1 MNLKF
6 TIVSICK
13 TGAGIL
19 ESKFKLLSPFEEVDR
34 IIIVRK
40 GLGYVI
46 SKVHYRFLPKI
57 CKNPLIKK
65 LITPFVIMEEVK
77 KHKAK
82 FSPAYLHVP
91 QFGLAFIASM
101 FTGTPYI
108 LARTGSDAEKLALRP
123 LRGNVSEIAYTESC
137 IFVLKHYR
145 IV

>member
-1 MNLKF
+1 M
-6 TIVSICK
+6 
-13 TGAGIL
+13 

-77 KHKAK
+77 KTQSEVQPGISSCASIWPGIHS
-82 FSPAYLHVP
+82 FHVHRDSLYL
-91 QFGLAFIASM
+91 
-101 FTGTPYI
+101 GTNWI
-108 LARTGSDAEKLALRP
+108 G
-123 LRGNVSEIAYTESC
+123 C
-137 IFVLKHYR
+137 
-145 IV
+145 

>member
-1 MNLKF
+1 MSPKF
-6 TIVSICK
+6 NIVSTCK
-13 TGAGIL
+13 MGAGTF
-19 ESKFKLLSPFEEVDR
+19 EAKFKPLSLCKDVDK
-34 IIIVRK
+34 IVIVRK
-40 GLGYVI
+40 EPGPAIPKVI
-46 SKVHYRFLPKI
+46 YRVLPKI
-57 CKNPLIKK
+57 CQNPLINM
-65 LITPFVIMEEVK
+65 LITPFVIMREVK

-123 LRGNVSEIAYTESC
+123 LRGNVFEIAYTESC